1 MTRYQKLPVWIT
13 AIIFIFFSTLPLM
26 AAEKEIYFNPHT
38 TLKEIANKNNVTA
51 GQLKKELN
59 LSQSIK
65 GRSTVSELGLTRE
78 QVTKAVVHIRG
89 DFLLRDMA
97 IAQLLCAFIV
107 ALAVFLLSRK
117 KMSHQLKFVL
127 LVGVILGLGFGLGKS
142 FNPMT
147 GLVKVLKV
155 FMGTGRKPGNPPGC
169 FCYF

>member
-1 MTRYQKLPVWIT
+1 
-13 AIIFIFFSTLPLM
+13 M
-26 AAEKEIYFNPHT
+26 ASEKKIYFNPYT
-38 TLKEIANKNNVTA
+38 TLKELAEKNNVTP

-89 DFLLRDMA
+89 DFLLRDMT

-107 ALAVFLLSRK
+107 SLAVFLLSRK
-117 KMSHQLKFVL
+117 KMSHQLKFIL

-147 GLVKVLKV
+147 GLVKSFKV
-155 FMGTGRKPGNPPGC
+155 FMGMEGNPANPPGC
-169 FCYF
+169 LTYF